1 MRNCGLTF
9 SVISSSRINI
19 GDFDVKR
26 IIGRGN
32 FADVKLAR
40 EKSSGN
46 VYALKVVKKAGE
58 KVSAFYEEERDIMAR
73 AASPWLTK
81 LDYAFQVVE
90 GKRAALCLGQQCE
103 HLRFR

>member
-1 MRNCGLTF
+1 M
-9 SVISSSRINI
+9 
-19 GDFDVKR
+19 KR

-81 LDYAFQVVE
+81 LDYAFQVE

-103 HLRFR
+103 HLTCRCI